1 MHQDFAG
8 QLLCFNVS
16 NELLSLLDHPLLI
29 GLVRRRRDEHS
40 TSLNVEEHKNEHVPQ
55 SGLRD
60 YLLREKVAL
69 PHGRRVTFQELIPG
83 AWATLRSRF
92 VAVAF
97 QDVLHSISSH
107 RLDAKLLE
115 FAKNPGVTPSGIF
128 SEFQNQLLDILRGS
142 RPSLVGL
149 LLSLLARVFSDP
161 STDR

>member
-1 MHQDFAG
+1 MT
-8 QLLCFNVS
+8 
-16 NELLSLLDHPLLI
+16 NELLRLLDYPLLVWLI
-29 GLVRRRRDEHS
+29 RRRRDEHA
-40 TSLNVEEHKNEHVPQ
+40 TCLNVQKYENKDITEAG
-55 SGLRD
+55 SRD
-60 YLLREKVAL
+60 NLLRKEIAL

-97 QDVLHSISSH
+97 HDVLHSISSH

-149 LLSLLARVFSDP
+149 LLSLLALVFSDP